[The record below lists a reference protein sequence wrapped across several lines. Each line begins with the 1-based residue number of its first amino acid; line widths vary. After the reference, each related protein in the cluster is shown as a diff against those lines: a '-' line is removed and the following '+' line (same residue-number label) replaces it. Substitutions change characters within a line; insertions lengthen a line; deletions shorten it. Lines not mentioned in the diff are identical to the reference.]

1 MTSSFFEN
9 IFSSLRKVHFTKIE
23 SKPLKDALVF
33 RDADYEKLIFVQNKC
48 VIRNQ
53 HRKLHRITYI
63 LSKNI
68 FLQNSTVLPLSCF
81 FTEFYPVVP
90 HRSNFDEK
98 YFLI

>member
-23 SKPLKDALVF
+23 SKPLRITLVL
-33 RDADYEKLIFVQNKC
+33 RDADYEKLIFVENKC

-68 FLQNSTVLPLSCF
+68 FRQNSTVLPLSCVLLN
-81 FTEFYPVVP
+81 FTLWSPTGSILTKNIF
-90 HRSNFDEK
+90 
-98 YFLI
+98 